1 MPVKG
6 RVKWFSSQKGYGFI
20 ERVDGGGDVFAHY
33 SEIAGTGDEFRTLE
47 KGTEVE
53 FEVIQGER
61 GPRAGHIVRLDAPK
75 PQTPQA
81 ADPAG
86 E

>member
-20 ERVDGGGDVFAHY
+20 EQVDGGGDVFAHY
-33 SEIAGTGDEFRTLE
+33 SEIVGPEDEFRTLE
-47 KGTEVE
+47 KGAEVE

-61 GPRAGHIVRLDAPK
+61 GPRAGHIVRV
-75 PQTPQA
+75 
-81 ADPAG
+81 AG
-86 E
+86 ANPSKAESENPE